1 MIYLL
6 TIKHKRVEYQWYV
19 DAHNKLLYSVPTL
32 NNASLLKS
40 SVDMIELFFTETL
53 NKDGEIRGFTYTELG
68 KQLGNLTDKRVSQL
82 VIDFCE
88 KLNKTHHIP
97 YNQRID
103 SSVLLGNKVT
113 KSFQHTVETVGET
126 LPEKE
131 QNEIKHIKLMANL
144 RNSKEGRAK
153 KHIPSIFYLLS
164 QFNKDFSY
172 KTRAG
177 IELPFIEIEHQGE
190 CPLKFPLTIIN
201 SPKKAEQ
208 REDSLFLQRQ
218 NSGRTLYNG
227 AIFCLENDNG
237 HYSLGTTSYMEVLD
251 SCDYISSRIREHW
264 VEIYEELLLNHIST
278 YISDG
283 IKDVFDINGEV
294 FKFLNSLKFQYDK
307 NSHRTLVQGDRDP
320 RPVLGQVVRKELVP
334 IIQKNLLANLEKE
347 LNKAIFSFVSKETKK
362 SRSPLEMAIDMW
374 SKRIYAIHN
383 KDFSS
388 YVAGIAFS
396 IPLFQVN
403 KESITVLLAKGS
415 HKKATGG
422 GYKHIAPAGMM
433 EFFSDE
439 TPKQF
444 TFDDFKALVCKE
456 LLEELYFGANIA
468 HKKSTKYS
476 RVIQMFSDNME
487 ERTLVGYDEI
497 LSTVKDIV
505 IPKWEEIWSEL
516 GKAPK
521 AIPSP
526 VLLEKVLNF
535 KETDK
540 PWFMVVDSLNS
551 RPEIIRPIYFTENVE
566 VFLNWE
572 NVQAEKETFSNI
584 DDLEQFVRD
593 NHIDFCA
600 PGMASVYLGA
610 RYYFENQHEIHQ
622 NLGLV

>member
-1 MIYLL
+1 M
-6 TIKHKRVEYQWYV
+6 
-19 DAHNKLLYSVPTL
+19 DAHNKLLYSVSTL

-40 SVDMIELFFTETL
+40 SVDMMGLFFAKIL
-53 NKDGEIRGFTYTELG
+53 NDGEECGFTYAELG

-97 YNQRID
+97 HDQRID
-103 SSVLLGNKVT
+103 SSVLLGKNVI
-113 KSFQHTVETVGET
+113 KSFKHTVETVGEI

-144 RNSKEGRAK
+144 KNSKEGRAK
-153 KHIPSIFYLLS
+153 KYLPSIFYLLS
-164 QFNKDFSY
+164 KFNKDFSY

-177 IELPFIEIEHQGE
+177 IELPFIEIVHQKE
-190 CPLKFPLTIIN
+190 CPLKFPLTVTH

-227 AIFCLENDNG
+227 AIFCLENNNG

-264 VEIYEELLLNHIST
+264 VETYEELLLNHIST
-278 YISDG
+278 YISNG
-283 IKDVFDINGEV
+283 INNVFDINGEV

-307 NSHRTLVQGDRDP
+307 KSHLTLVQGDRKP
-320 RPVLGQVVRKELVP
+320 LPVLGQVVRKELVP

-347 LNKAIFSFVSKETKK
+347 LNEAIFSFVSKETKK
-362 SRSPLEMAIDMW
+362 SRSPLEMAIDTW
-374 SKRIYAIHN
+374 SKRIDAIHN

-403 KESITVLLAKGS
+403 EESITVLLAKGS

-433 EFFSDE
+433 EFFSEE
-439 TPKQF
+439 TPEQF
-444 TFDDFKALVCKE
+444 TFEDFKALICKE
-456 LLEELYFGANIA
+456 LLEELYFGTNIA

-476 RVIQMFSDNME
+476 KIIQMFSDNME

-497 LSTVKDIV
+497 LSTVKDVV
-505 IPKWEEIWSEL
+505 IPKWGNIWSEL
-516 GKAPK
+516 GKASK
-521 AIPSP
+521 EIPSP
-526 VLLEKVLNF
+526 VLLEKVLDF

-551 RPEIIRPIYFTENVE
+551 RPEIIRPVYFTENVE

-572 NVQAEKETFSNI
+572 NIQAEKETFSSM

-593 NHIDFCA
+593 NYIDFCS

-610 RYYFENQHEIHQ
+610 RYYFENKHEIHQ